1 MCAARAAS
9 STTRSASFAEDLIS
23 YIQTA
28 MNQRPLVVHYNGIV
42 LSQIAESD
50 RMAQTLVLRVSIV
63 FTETIVI
70 PYRSNVASEARTPN
84 IMFTGIR
91 KGRRPLLPKVVLCS
105 GIAGLKRSKKQLSRL
120 FVVVFVESNA
130 TAVVVVGALVSEG
143 EEGVRVGRTNTA
155 SVPARCGH
163 CSSRRCLRT
172 NGGCSARRALLPAR

>member
-91 KGRRPLLPKVVLCS
+91 KKRILLETRQETSPTEGCALQCDRRSEALEEAALSPVCSCLRRVERDRSSSGRC
-105 GIAGLKRSKKQLSRL
+105 
-120 FVVVFVESNA
+120 
-130 TAVVVVGALVSEG
+130 T
-143 EEGVRVGRTNTA
+143 GVRRRRRST
-155 SVPARCGH
+155 SWPDEH
-163 CSSRRCLRT
+163 CISS
-172 NGGCSARRALLPAR
+172 CSMRSL

>member
-1 MCAARAAS
+1 
-9 STTRSASFAEDLIS
+9 
-23 YIQTA
+23 

-91 KGRRPLLPKVVLCS
+91 K
-105 GIAGLKRSKKQLSRL
+105 
-120 FVVVFVESNA
+120 
-130 TAVVVVGALVSEG
+130 
-143 EEGVRVGRTNTA
+143 
-155 SVPARCGH
+155 
-163 CSSRRCLRT
+163 
-172 NGGCSARRALLPAR
+172 